1 MNRYNSHQRKAQNY
15 LRTVRLNERRIQVL
29 ESEIEMQQ
37 SRLTLNG
44 VSNGENVS
52 KTMEG
57 DCQEQGFVKL
67 YELCDTL
74 DTDLIGYVEE
84 REQAL
89 VTLSYIENA
98 NYYAVLYYVYFAAMR
113 FRDLAIMLNVS
124 ERQIYNWHAQALSIL
139 YRFLPIEYR

>member
-1 MNRYNSHQRKAQNY
+1 MNKYNSHQRKAQSY

-57 DCQEQGFVKL
+57 DCAEQGFVKL

-74 DTDLIGYVEE
+74 DTELIGYVEE

-89 VTLSYIENA
+89 KTLSYIENV
-98 NYYAVLYYVYFAAMR
+98 NCFSVLYYVYFEALR
-113 FRDLAIMLNVS
+113 FRDLAILLHTS

-139 YRFLPIEYR
+139 YRYLPIEYR